1 MATFAEER
9 LAAAK
14 AQLIQVDA
22 AITTVLGGGTS
33 YSLDSGQTRQSVT
46 RSSLS
51 ELRAMQAYLEQR
63 IQTLDAAVNGTG
75 AQSVTVRPG
84 F

>member
-1 MATFAEER
+1 MPTFDEER

-22 AITTVLGGGTS
+22 AIAVVLGGGMS

-51 ELRAMQAYLEQR
+51 ELRAMQAYLEQKVK
-63 IQTLDAAVNGTG
+63 QLDGAVNGGGGST
-75 AQSVTVRPG
+75 VYVRPG